1 VDADDKNFVQ
11 SLLNLNQSESDV
23 TPIIENF
30 IEKKEIVDN
39 VDTSDK
45 EQNTDEEVVSE
56 AIATLLEDTRENGN
70 EHIVDILYEEGDGK
84 IDATLLA
91 IGILGNDLLT
101 DVTISGSLDSTRFFD
116 TKEAIQNLFYQ
127 EVALLFDTW
136 ILADSTDTDPDLGQ
150 IFAGR
155 SITLSEGTI
164 NLDDYFADGQT
175 EFFLT
180 AANEFTLSGEIVF
193 LAPNKSTNADLA
205 LSLGAGS
212 HFVFSEDTSIT
223 FQDGG
228 LNLGSRN
235 TSEYVNVS
243 MEAGGDINIASLED
257 LIFQNAELKA
267 RPGDSI
273 HLEAFTSISID
284 GMQFSGQL
292 QNIYMEAITIDLRNI
307 LFPEGSTVH
316 LSSQFGGI
324 DGIYPNFG
332 SSEIGRVN
340 FIENVGYHQTII
352 NDRATFDQFQNNI
365 IISPLNSHIGH

>member
-1 VDADDKNFVQ
+1 
-11 SLLNLNQSESDV
+11 
-23 TPIIENF
+23 
-30 IEKKEIVDN
+30 
-39 VDTSDK
+39 
-45 EQNTDEEVVSE
+45 
-56 AIATLLEDTRENGN
+56 
-70 EHIVDILYEEGDGK
+70 
-84 IDATLLA
+84 
-91 IGILGNDLLT
+91 
-101 DVTISGSLDSTRFFD
+101 
-116 TKEAIQNLFYQ
+116 
-127 EVALLFDTW
+127 
-136 ILADSTDTDPDLGQ
+136 
-150 IFAGR
+150 
-155 SITLSEGTI
+155 
-164 NLDDYFADGQT
+164 
-175 EFFLT
+175 
-180 AANEFTLSGEIVF
+180 
-193 LAPNKSTNADLA
+193 
-205 LSLGAGS
+205 LGAGS

-292 QNIYMEAITIDLRNI
+292 QNIYMEAITVDLRNI

-316 LSSQFGGI
+316 LSSQFGGL